1 MQIEVVNR
9 LRKESVL
16 STIKNYGVDYD
27 QTWIF
32 DKVGPSWTERR
43 R

>member
-32 DKVGPSWTERR
+32 DKVRPWTERR